1 VIRTSRTSFRLVL
14 AGRPP
19 AAFRVIFALLV
30 VNFAVS
36 YGLTLWGGEPSPDSV
51 HSYGIRFRGGHW
63 SYFQPALG
71 SYVDHWSMPLHFVL
85 LAAVFAIAW
94 RHRHGY
100 QQP

>member
-1 VIRTSRTSFRLVL
+1 MIRTSRTSFRLVL